1 MVVEI
6 DQPGVAGGVRQL
18 GLPVKLTRTPGHHA
32 QRPGPALGEHTIEV
46 LRESGHSPEEIERL
60 LQAGAVA
67 GPAPAAEAG
76 ETAAFRA

>member
-1 MVVEI
+1 
-6 DQPGVAGGVRQL
+6 VRQL

-46 LRESGHSPEEIERL
+46 LREAGHSPEEIEQL

-67 GPAPAAEAG
+67 GPAPDPQAG